1 MHVEHRTGGRRE
13 LLWIA
18 LIALIALFGIG
29 TLLLLL
35 VPGVLAG

>member
-18 LIALIALFGIG
+18 LIALFGIA
-29 TLLLLL
+29 TLVLLL

>member
-18 LIALIALFGIG
+18 LIALFGLATLALVI
-29 TLLLLL
+29 
-35 VPGVLAG
+35 VPGVLAS

>member
-1 MHVEHRTGGRRE
+1 MRVEPRPGGRRE

-18 LIALIALFGIG
+18 LIALFGLV
-29 TLLLLL
+29 TLVLLV

>member
-18 LIALIALFGIG
+18 LIALFGIA
-29 TLLLLL
+29 TLVLLL
-35 VPGVLAG
+35 VPGVLAA

>member
-18 LIALIALFGIG
+18 LIALFGLA
-29 TLLLLL
+29 TLVLLL
-35 VPGVLAG
+35 VPGVLGA